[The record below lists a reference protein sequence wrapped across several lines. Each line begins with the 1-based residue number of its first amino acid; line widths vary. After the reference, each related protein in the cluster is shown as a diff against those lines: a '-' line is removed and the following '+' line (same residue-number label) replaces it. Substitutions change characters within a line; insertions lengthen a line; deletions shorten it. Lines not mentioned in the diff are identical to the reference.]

1 MCFDQLWYATIQ
13 FARME
18 INLLKFTHMF
28 GISTL
33 APNGKNDII
42 TIYVMGL
49 YTYIYIKIKEQGH
62 STFKPIW
69 KKIGAF
75 KIWSLTT

>member
-42 TIYVMGL
+42 TIYVMEL
-49 YTYIYIKIKEQGH
+49 YIYI
-62 STFKPIW
+62 
-69 KKIGAF
+69 
-75 KIWSLTT
+75 